1 MKKHLFVLIMFIT
14 YGAAQS
20 NTSIDAIRKIRLDN
34 LERNYLN
41 KTIRFYIPGSV
52 SIEGELLKV
61 TEKSF
66 IVSENNSPSTY
77 SHEDVKYVFIDP
89 SFNDLLM
96 VCAISAI
103 GGASS
108 YMGALI
114 LKDKPD
120 AAFKGVA
127 TSAGAGVAGIFAKA
141 GFYKPIKIDISGE
154 AKI

>member
-1 MKKHLFVLIMFIT
+1 MKKHLLILIMFLA

-52 SIEGELLKV
+52 SVEGELLKV

-66 IVSENNSPSTY
+66 IVSENNTPSTY
-77 SHEDVKYVFIDP
+77 SHENVKYVFIDP

-96 VCAISAI
+96 VFAISAI

>member
-41 KTIRFYIPGSV
+41 KTIRFYVPGSI

-61 TEKSF
+61 TDKSF
-66 IVSENNSPSTY
+66 IVSEKNSPSTY
-77 SHEDVKYVFIDP
+77 SHEGIKYVFIDP

-96 VCAISAI
+96 VFAISAI

-108 YMGALI
+108 YMGSLI
-114 LKDKPD
+114 IKNNPD

-127 TSAGAGVAGIFAKA
+127 TSAGAGIAGLFARA